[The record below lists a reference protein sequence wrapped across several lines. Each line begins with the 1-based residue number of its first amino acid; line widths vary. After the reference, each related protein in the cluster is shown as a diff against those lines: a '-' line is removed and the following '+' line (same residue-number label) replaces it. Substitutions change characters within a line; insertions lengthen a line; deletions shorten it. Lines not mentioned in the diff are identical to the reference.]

1 LSAPL
6 FVRRSS
12 GARLAVCLVT
22 IVVALS
28 ASPAAQRDA
37 FRDALI
43 GFHSTVAGDYGDEGP
58 LVLHNLDRMASSL
71 SAWDT
76 VIRDAEQ
83 DASGRA
89 DTAPAG
95 ERARVHAAL
104 AQLYIER
111 GRYLDAVRELDA
123 AIQLDAARG
132 ALHVL
137 RGLVLETV
145 GRPGDAVEAVGA
157 WRRAWQIDRQDP
169 VSAYLLSSHRTNPAE
184 SADLTPQTVQLL
196 AVLNRRFAS
205 VPPDRHIDLFPQIAL
220 VPDAAAVTPVFSPAR
235 YAEGFTLVEKGKYQE
250 AVASFRRA
258 VVGDPLVAGAPAR
271 LERLQPAISR
281 LRDGDAEGAIPLLES
296 AVSAAPRSSEAHRIL
311 AAAYGDVG
319 NDAKS
324 IQHYEIAAGL
334 APEDERAGLA
344 LGRALADAGQVE
356 RAEQVFMSVVQKL
369 PQSTEV
375 HSALADLYEGS
386 ERGRNALK
394 ELEIAATF
402 TVISGKGAL
411 YLRLADLEHRHLQ
424 YDRVINPLT
433 RRVRV
438 DPNNARAHTDLGLA
452 YTRVGRTS
460 DALVEL
466 VVASL
471 IGPDD
476 AEALT
481 AIGQIHFDAGRY
493 ADAATVLARAIAV
506 RPALVQARYLLGH
519 TLDRLGR
526 TDESREQL
534 AEYDKLRDAANDSF
548 RHAFEVEMLRK
559 DTLRAAAAGPE
570 EAVAA
575 WQKVVDAEPASV
587 SDRVALGNALAR
599 AGRLEAAVEQLEAAS
614 RLDGSNRETYR
625 QLAELYSKLG
635 RAGDSANARQTYQR
649 LLQEHRRGR

>member
-1 LSAPL
+1 V
-6 FVRRSS
+6 VR
-12 GARLAVCLVT
+12 
-22 IVVALS
+22 
-28 ASPAAQRDA
+28 
-37 FRDALI
+37 
-43 GFHSTVAGDYGDEGP
+43 
-58 LVLHNLDRMASSL
+58 NLDRMVSSL
-71 SAWDT
+71 SAWDA

-83 DASGRA
+83 DAGARA
-89 DTAPAG
+89 GTAPASA
-95 ERARVHAAL
+95 RARAHAAL

-123 AIQLDAARG
+123 AIQIDAG
-132 ALHVL
+132 SGPLHVL

-145 GRPGDAVEAVGA
+145 GRPGDGVEAVGA

-169 VSAYLLSSHRTNPAE
+169 VSAYLLSSHQTNPA
-184 SADLTPQTVQLL
+184 ADDLTPQTLQLL
-196 AVLNRRFAS
+196 AVLNRRFTS

-250 AVASFRRA
+250 AIASFRRA
-258 VVGDPLVAGAPAR
+258 VGGDPLVVDAPAR
-271 LERLQPAISR
+271 LERLRPAISR

-296 AVSAAPRSSEAHRIL
+296 AVAAAPLSSEAHRIL

-319 NDAKS
+319 NDAMS
-324 IQHYEIAAGL
+324 IRHFETAAGL
-334 APEDERAGLA
+334 APEDERASLA
-344 LGRALADAGQVE
+344 LGRALADARQVG
-356 RAEQVFMSVVQKL
+356 RAEQVFMRVAQRL

-386 ERGRNALK
+386 DRGRDALH

-424 YDRVINPLT
+424 YDRVIDPLT
-433 RRVRV
+433 RRARL
-438 DPNNARAHTDLGLA
+438 DPNNARAHADLGLA

-471 IGPDD
+471 IGPDN
-476 AEALT
+476 AEPLT

-493 ADAATVLARAIAV
+493 VDAATVLARAIAV
-506 RPALVQARYLLGH
+506 SPAMVQARYLLGH
-519 TLDRLGR
+519 ALDRQGR
-526 TDESREQL
+526 LDQSREQL
-534 AEYDKLRDAANDSF
+534 AEYDKLRAAANDSF

-559 DTLRAAAAGPE
+559 DALRAAAAGPE
-570 EAVAA
+570 EAVGA
-575 WQKVVDAEPASV
+575 WQKVVDGEPKSV
-587 SDRVALGNALAR
+587 SDRVAFANALLR
-599 AGRLEAAVEQLEAAS
+599 AGRQEEALGQLEAAS
-614 RLDGSNRETYR
+614 RLDGSDRETFH
-625 QLAELYSKLG
+625 QLADLYSKLG
-635 RAGDSANARQTYQR
+635 RADDSASARQTYQR

>member
-1 LSAPL
+1 
-6 FVRRSS
+6 VRRSS

-43 GFHSTVAGDYGDEGP
+43 GFHATIAGDYGDEGP
-58 LVLHNLDRMASSL
+58 LVVRNLDRMVSSL

-83 DASGRA
+83 DAGARA
-89 DTAPAG
+89 GTASAG

-104 AQLYIER
+104 AQLYIDR
-111 GRYLDAVRELDA
+111 GRYPDAVRELDA
-123 AIQLDAARG
+123 AIQIDTVRG
-132 ALHVL
+132 PLHVL
-137 RGLVLETV
+137 RGLALETL

-169 VSAYLLSSHRTNPAE
+169 VSAYLLSSHQTNPTA
-184 SADLTPQTVQLL
+184 SDDLTPQTLQLL

-235 YAEGFTLVEKGKYQE
+235 YAQGFTLVEKGKFQE
-250 AVASFRRA
+250 AIASFRRA
-258 VVGDPLVAGAPAR
+258 VVRDPLVVDAPAR

-281 LRDGDAEGAIPLLES
+281 LRDGDAEGAIPLLE
-296 AVSAAPRSSEAHRIL
+296 AALAAAPRSSEVHRIL

-319 NDAKS
+319 NDAMS
-324 IQHYEIAAGL
+324 IRHFEIAAGL
-334 APEDERAGLA
+334 APEDERANLA
-344 LGRALADAGQVE
+344 FGRALADAGQIE
-356 RAEQVFMSVVQKL
+356 RAEQVLMSVAQRL

-386 ERGRNALK
+386 DRGRDALH
-394 ELEIAATF
+394 ELELAAAF

-411 YLRLADLEHRHLQ
+411 YLRLADLEHRHSQ
-424 YDRVINPLT
+424 YDRVIDPLT
-433 RRVRV
+433 RRVRL
-438 DPNNARAHTDLGLA
+438 DPNNVRAHADLGLA

-471 IGPDD
+471 IGPDNG
-476 AEALT
+476 ETLT

-493 ADAATVLARAIAV
+493 AAAATVLARAIAV
-506 RPALVQARYLLGH
+506 TPALVQARYLLGH

-526 TDESREQL
+526 PDQSREQL
-534 AEYDKLRDAANDSF
+534 AEYDKLRAAANDNF
-548 RHAFEVEMLRK
+548 RHVFEVEMLRK
-559 DTLRAAAAGPE
+559 DARRATAAGPE

-575 WQKVVDAEPASV
+575 WQKVVDGEPKSV
-587 SDRVALGNALAR
+587 SDRLALANALLR
-599 AGRLEAAVEQLEAAS
+599 AGRPEAALGQLEAAS
-614 RLDGSNRETYR
+614 RLDGSAWETYR
-625 QLAELYSKLG
+625 QLAEVYSKLG
-635 RAGDSANARQTYQR
+635 RAADSASARQTYQR